1 MSADGYNIIEASI
14 FFHLLWSNPFQ
25 IGISIYMLYE
35 ILGVSVFVG
44 MSNIYFQTIKFVEFV
59 APFNKGMG
67 VLAVLFPFNI
77 LVWRGLDIYQVA
89 QMEKK
94 DQRVKLITEILSSIK
109 VIKLFAWEGSFIKRV
124 NALRNQEVKYVR
136 VKQLLDGAL
145 NLLWISI
152 PILVT
157 MASFFAFVLLDPDNN
172 ILDTQ
177 TAFVSLAL
185 FNVMNMPLCNLPY
198 TISFIVQGRVSL
210 KRMNEFFNLAE
221 MDKNTVRLKDIE

>member
-1 MSADGYNIIEASI
+1 
-14 FFHLLWSNPFQ
+14 
-25 IGISIYMLYE
+25 
-35 ILGVSVFVG
+35 
-44 MSNIYFQTIKFVEFV
+44 
-59 APFNKGMG
+59 
-67 VLAVLFPFNI
+67 
-77 LVWRGLDIYQVA
+77 
-89 QMEKK
+89 MEKK

-221 MDKNTVRLKDIE
+221 MDKNTVRLNDIE